1 MSCTE
6 NAEPA
11 GNSAKHKATC
21 VLPISIR
28 CVRRQSDL
36 GDRDSS
42 TLDSLADDVGRA
54 IRRFR
59 SSVLP
64 CALHLQHERRWMRL
78 SVFRASERGHVS
90 PVPAA
95 WFVAVQSRLVG
106 DDDSDDHRK
115 DN

>member
-28 CVRRQSDL
+28 C
-36 GDRDSS
+36 
-42 TLDSLADDVGRA
+42 DDVGRA